1 MTDSPGRPTPDAPGP
16 DAARPADDA
25 TSPDRS
31 APEPERAAPP
41 ASEPES
47 TAPPSSPADPA
58 ATVAESR
65 SGDAA
70 GADGATA
77 SDGTA
82 GPEQTSAGEPTSL
95 GATSPGAPTTSEPTA
110 SHEATPSDGP
120 GTTDGPTTSDR
131 SGATDDRATPGAP
144 AASEPTTSGEAAPSD
159 GPGAPDKPTSLDKPA
174 GPESH
179 RPAPQAPAPGW
190 APVQPPAAGWGPP
203 HQGPAAGWGPPHQ
216 GADHPGAASDP
227 RWGGTQPLWGAP
239 PGWNGPYVQA
249 AKPGVIPLRPLS
261 VGEILD
267 GAFAAM
273 RTHWK
278 VMIGIAVVIALLTQC
293 LEVPATWLLNREFS
307 PGDLS
312 DDPTGEE
319 LWRYLRDTSAVLIVP
334 IVVSTLGQI
343 AATGMLTVVVSRAV
357 IAKSMSAA
365 QAWKAVRPLLP
376 RLLGVTFATWLVP
389 VGTLLVAILPGLV
402 LLAVGAD
409 GLGALLL
416 LPGLIGGVVAAIYL
430 YVCLTLAGPV
440 LMLEKQTVRK
450 ALERSRKLVTGSWW
464 RVCGILLL
472 IWLIMAI
479 VGGIIQMPFLLVS
492 DGFTAITASK
502 TSDIPDPTF
511 VDLLITGIGAV
522 IASALLYPFAAGATA
537 LLYIDQ
543 RIRREALDLELARAA
558 GVLDE
563 ETGTGSAAGP
573 TPA

>member
-31 APEPERAAPP
+31 APEPATPP
-41 ASEPES
+41 AAAEP
-47 TAPPSSPADPA
+47 TPA
-58 ATVAESR
+58 A
-65 SGDAA
+65 
-70 GADGATA
+70 
-77 SDGTA
+77 
-82 GPEQTSAGEPTSL
+82 
-95 GATSPGAPTTSEPTA
+95 
-110 SHEATPSDGP
+110 
-120 GTTDGPTTSDR
+120 DGPT
-131 SGATDDRATPGAP
+131 AP
-144 AASEPTTSGEAAPSD
+144 EPTPSGEAASSD
-159 GPGAPDKPTSLDKPA
+159 GPVEANGPATSDHSEAADDRAASDGPAASDRRTSLDKPA
-174 GPESH
+174 GPESD

-190 APVQPPAAGWGPP
+190 APVQP
-203 HQGPAAGWGPPHQ
+203 PAAGWGPPHQ

-319 LWRYLRDTSAVLIVP
+319 LWRYLRDTFAILIVP

-357 IAKSMSAA
+357 IAKSMTAA

-389 VGTLLVAILPGLV
+389 VGTLLVAILPGLA

-416 LPGLIGGVVAAIYL
+416 LPGLIGGIVAAIYL

-472 IWLIMAI
+472 ISLIMAI
-479 VGGIIQMPFLLVS
+479 VGGIIQMPFLLLS

-522 IASALLYPFAAGATA
+522 ISSALLYPFAAGATA

>member
-31 APEPERAAPP
+31 APEPEPAAAPAAEP
-41 ASEPES
+41 APA
-47 TAPPSSPADPA
+47 APASSPADTTA
-58 ATVAESR
+58 
-65 SGDAA
+65 
-70 GADGATA
+70 ADGPVAPEPNPSGEAA
-77 SDGTA
+77 S
-82 GPEQTSAGEPTSL
+82 
-95 GATSPGAPTTSEPTA
+95 
-110 SHEATPSDGP
+110 SDGP
-120 GTTDGPTTSDR
+120 VEANGPATSDR
-131 SGATDDRATPGAP
+131 SEAADDH
-144 AASEPTTSGEAAPSD
+144 AASN
-159 GPGAPDKPTSLDKPA
+159 GPVAPDRPTSLDKPA
-174 GPESH
+174 GPESD

-203 HQGPAAGWGPPHQ
+203 HQGPPP
-216 GADHPGAASDP
+216 GGASDP

-307 PGDLS
+307 PDDLS

-389 VGTLLVAILPGLV
+389 VGTMLVAILPGLA

-502 TSDIPDPTF
+502 ASDIPDPTF

-558 GVLDE
+558 GVLDG
-563 ETGTGSAAGP
+563 ETGTGSAAGS

>member
-31 APEPERAAPP
+31 APEPEP
-41 ASEPES
+41 A
-47 TAPPSSPADPA
+47 TPSSPADTTA
-58 ATVAESR
+58 A
-65 SGDAA
+65 
-70 GADGATA
+70 
-77 SDGTA
+77 
-82 GPEQTSAGEPTSL
+82 
-95 GATSPGAPTTSEPTA
+95 
-110 SHEATPSDGP
+110 
-120 GTTDGPTTSDR
+120 DGPT
-131 SGATDDRATPGAP
+131 AP
-144 AASEPTTSGEAAPSD
+144 EPTTSGEAASSEGPVEANGPATSDRSEAADDRAASD
-159 GPGAPDKPTSLDKPA
+159 GPAAPDKPTSLDKPA
-174 GPESH
+174 RPESD

-190 APVQPPAAGWGPP
+190 APVQPPATGWGPP

-307 PGDLS
+307 PEDLS

-319 LWRYLRDTSAVLIVP
+319 LWRYLRDTSALVIVP
-334 IVVSTLGQI
+334 IVISTLGQI

-389 VGTLLVAILPGLV
+389 VGTMLVAMLPGLA

-479 VGGIIQMPFLLVS
+479 VGGIIQTPFLLVS

-502 TSDIPDPTF
+502 ASDIPDPTF

-558 GVLDE
+558 GVPDG

>member
-31 APEPERAAPP
+31 APEPEHAAPP
-41 ASEPES
+41 ASEPAS
-47 TAPPSSPADPA
+47 AAPSSSPADPA
-58 ATVAESR
+58 AAERGTAATAEVR
-65 SGDAA
+65 SDDPAGTDGAA
-70 GADGATA
+70 ASDGPSVPERTSPEPTAADGAPAPERTSSGEAA
-77 SDGTA
+77 S
-82 GPEQTSAGEPTSL
+82 
-95 GATSPGAPTTSEPTA
+95 
-110 SHEATPSDGP
+110 SDGP
-120 GTTDGPTTSDR
+120 VTAD
-131 SGATDDRATPGAP
+131 AP
-144 AASEPTTSGEAAPSD
+144 AASDRSPVADDRSAPGEPTAPGGPAAPS
-159 GPGAPDKPTSLDKPA
+159 GPTSLDKPA
-174 GPESH
+174 RPESD

-216 GADHPGAASDP
+216 GADHPGAAPDP

-312 DDPTGEE
+312 DEPTGEE

-389 VGTLLVAILPGLV
+389 VGTLLVAILPGLA

-492 DGFTAITASK
+492 DGFTTLTASK
-502 TSDIPDPTF
+502 ASDIPDPTF
-511 VDLLITGIGAV
+511 VDLLITGVGAV
-522 IASALLYPFAAGATA
+522 IAAALLYPFAAGATA